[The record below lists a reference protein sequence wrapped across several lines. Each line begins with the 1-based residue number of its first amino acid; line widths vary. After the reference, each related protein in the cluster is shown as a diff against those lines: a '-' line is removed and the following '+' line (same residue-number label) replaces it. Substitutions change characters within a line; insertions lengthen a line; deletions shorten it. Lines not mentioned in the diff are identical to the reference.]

1 MICNSLPN
9 SLKEI
14 KSVVQKKIEMF
25 CSTEIYWLYI
35 VEHIYSVI
43 LLLLN
48 NILRPPYS
56 IRMFVMLK
64 LKRGPPRKS
73 SAELAE
79 IAR

>member
-1 MICNSLPN
+1 
-9 SLKEI
+9 
-14 KSVVQKKIEMF
+14 MF

-56 IRMFVMLK
+56 IRMFVILK
-64 LKRGPPRKS
+64 LKKGTSQEKFS
-73 SAELAE
+73 
-79 IAR
+79 

>member
-1 MICNSLPN
+1 MEQLPN

-14 KSVVQKKIEMF
+14 KSFQLFKIKLKCF

-56 IRMFVMLK
+56 IRMFVILK
-64 LKRGPPRKS
+64 LKRGPPRES

-79 IAR
+79 ISR